1 MIAHGESELNEDL
14 KQQVIEHSKIYVS
27 EQEAPIRLSDD
38 VSYVQQQPWIQ
49 NKSIKNN
56 ILFGMP
62 YDEEKYKETI
72 KICELKRD
80 LQILPAGD
88 ETEIGEKGINLSG
101 G

>member
-14 KQQVIEHSKIYVS
+14 KHQVIEHSKIYVS